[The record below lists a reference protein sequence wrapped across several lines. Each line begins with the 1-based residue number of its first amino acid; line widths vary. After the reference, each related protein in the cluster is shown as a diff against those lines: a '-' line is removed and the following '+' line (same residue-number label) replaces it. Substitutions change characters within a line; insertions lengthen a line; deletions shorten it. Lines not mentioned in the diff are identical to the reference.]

1 MISIAMTT
9 YNGARFVESQI
20 NSILN
25 QTIADI
31 EIIICDDNSMDDCV
45 EIIQK
50 IQTRDTRVKLIQ
62 NKEKIGVVRNFEK
75 AIAACQG
82 SFIAL
87 CDQDDVWSPNKLEV
101 QLNQYV
107 ILRQKELIKPIVLSH
122 DLTLMDQKCNIEAD
136 SMRLFLNFK
145 ENTSLRKKIIFNTVT
160 GCTLFFDS
168 YTAKRLIPFIDYKL
182 MHDHQIAIFSAVFGI
197 SMRTEDKLVL
207 FRRHDQNQTSTRKNS
222 LKERFKIF
230 LKEIKNED
238 LFYSEIEFCDR
249 FLNQYEREM
258 SFQDRNAMQKIVN
271 LKTKSPFYR
280 KLYSIYL
287 NYFVD

>member
-107 ILRQKELIKPIVLSH
+107 ILRQKELVIPTS
-122 DLTLMDQKCNIEAD
+122 LTL
-136 SMRLFLNFK
+136 S
-145 ENTSLRKKIIFNTVT
+145 SLLWI
-160 GCTLFFDS
+160 
-168 YTAKRLIPFIDYKL
+168 
-182 MHDHQIAIFSAVFGI
+182 
-197 SMRTEDKLVL
+197 
-207 FRRHDQNQTSTRKNS
+207 
-222 LKERFKIF
+222 
-230 LKEIKNED
+230 
-238 LFYSEIEFCDR
+238 
-249 FLNQYEREM
+249 M
-258 SFQDRNAMQKIVN
+258 SRI
-271 LKTKSPFYR
+271 
-280 KLYSIYL
+280 
-287 NYFVD
+287 